1 VHGVTRLTTALDL
14 TTEWISNTRVKTCAT
29 SAPKQLEAL
38 DQCPKS
44 RTT

>member
-1 VHGVTRLTTALDL
+1 MTRLTAALDL

-38 DQCPKS
+38 HQCPK
-44 RTT
+44 RRPT